1 MLKKRALPTVDTAV
15 VVGGAVVM
23 LSSLAPLFPRPPPDE
38 DDAEADDDADLGRG
52 VGGLVEVDDLT
63 ESPVPVLL
71 LIGIESP
78 VPLLL
83 LIGTADLIDSLVPL
97 LLLIGDLIDSLV
109 PLLIL
114 FPSPLLLK
122 LLLLSNATSIAAAPV
137 TIAGGGITLPPLPV
151 ATEFIA
157 GEGDLMGEAD
167 LIGADD
173 LIGEDDLIGAG
184 EDDLIGL
191 AILVLVLVV
200 VGRSPLP
207 FERDPTFFGLVTTG
221 VAVPLNTSSK
231 LAPPPT
237 CCCCA
242 IPPPRLTL
250 GGG

>member
-1 MLKKRALPTVDTAV
+1 MDTAV

-97 LLLIGDLIDSLV
+97 LLLIGDLIYSLV
-109 PLLIL
+109 PLLLL

-151 ATEFIA
+151 APGFIA

-167 LIGADD
+167 LIGTDD
-173 LIGEDDLIGAG
+173 LMGEADLIGAG

-191 AILVLVLVV
+191 AILVLAI
-200 VGRSPLP
+200 GRSPLP
-207 FERDPTFFGLVTTG
+207 FEREPTFFGLVTTG
-221 VAVPLNTSSK
+221 VAVPFNTSSK

-237 CCCCA
+237 CCCCCA
-242 IPPPRLTL
+242 IPPPRLVL
-250 GGG
+250 GCG

>member
-137 TIAGGGITLPPLPV
+137 TIAGGGITLP
-151 ATEFIA
+151 
-157 GEGDLMGEAD
+157 EGDLMGEAD